1 MTTPIYDQVT
11 KAFEDVKATAY
22 KRGYLTAQ
30 LDILKVINSI
40 DPSMITPER
49 LLLNIL
55 NRIEKITN
63 LQPEDEPSPPKPR
76 TRKKQT
82 K

>member
-30 LDILKVINSI
+30 LDILKVISNI
-40 DPSMITPER
+40 NPSMTEPER
-49 LLLNIL
+49 LLLDII
-55 NRIEKITN
+55 NRIEKMTN

-76 TRKKQT
+76 TRKKQS